1 MKKAFLLFSLWTGLL
16 ANEATAQAQ
25 PDNIVSGSRT
35 GTFAAGNKEFVL
47 NGKPFVIRAAELHYP
62 RIPRE
67 Y

>member
-1 MKKAFLLFSLWTGLL
+1 MKKNFLILSLL
-16 ANEATAQAQ
+16 AATWLPPARAQQQ
-25 PDNIVSGSRT
+25 PVPASPGTKT